1 VGPFG
6 EAEFFG
12 VERDRT
18 LYTFDEEHRT
28 RIPDV
33 HSMDLRTAAMIIIAA
48 KVERVMARQ
57 AWRSNSTVPV
67 AP

>member
-1 VGPFG
+1 
-6 EAEFFG
+6 
-12 VERDRT
+12 
-18 LYTFDEEHRT
+18 
-28 RIPDV
+28 
-33 HSMDLRTAAMIIIAA
+33 MDLRTAAMIIIAA